1 MANFPF
7 IVQPRL
13 KPIIE
18 RIGSEDAGY
27 IEIKRQGYLSVGEK
41 AGTRQIMSAY
51 DVTSDVIAL
60 SKRVGVEK
68 KMDLQAAYE
77 AVSAAITGE
86 GEKEIADEYKEE
98 IAALLAKLT
107 QSQVYAEMAKSFSLL
122 LYRVEGAEELT
133 MDDVAMMHP
142 DLLEGLAALYDEEE
156 AKSTERLLEGEEKR
170 VEDVEKAAGK

>member
-7 IVQPRL
+7 VVQPRL

-18 RIGSEDAGY
+18 RVGSEDAGY

-60 SKRVGVEK
+60 SKRVGAEK

>member
-27 IEIKRQGYLSVGEK
+27 IEIKRQGYLSVGER

-60 SKRVGVEK
+60 SKRVGAEK

-98 IAALLAKLT
+98 ITALLAKLT